1 MHFYRVLR
9 LYHTIILR
17 LMAAL
22 RFLSRAACLGWLFCS
37 AALGSEASPIPSV
50 DQWAVERALYE
61 EALAELDSGAGNRYR
76 EIRSALADYPLR
88 IDLDFSTNLG
98 LLHDMTPGDA
108 KTFIARAQG
117 TPLASRFLVAYLRHK
132 AQDRRWRAFLGVLE
146 EPPAMVELQCHYYR
160 AQLATGEPAIAY
172 GGAATLWDV
181 GFSQDDACNPLFDRW
196 MAAGGPDDAL
206 IWSRALKAFKAKNG
220 HLIRYLKR
228 FAGNALQR
236 DLDELGAVY
245 RRPSRIEEEHY
256 QDTLRHGDIVAYGVF
271 RLAQLS
277 PSRAYKTM
285 TALAERHRLTP
296 EQSDLMRGSIVR
308 HSLFAERAPA
318 PAGWVDTQIERLR
331 DDELT
336 LIWLRK
342 QIARGEWAAIQ
353 RGLSWLSSSAQ
364 GQDRWRYWDARSRD
378 QLGLGSTEALWEA
391 LSQSRSFHGF
401 LAADHLGAAY
411 QLNARVPPA
420 LDRPQSPAIW
430 LGVGRVHELLVLK
443 QQRLAKEQWRHTL
456 NQVSPTDRE
465 RLGDIAIEQN
475 WFDLAIDAANSG
487 AIWDRIDLRFP
498 AVHWEEFQ
506 RIAALQQLD
515 AYELIAIARRESGL
529 YPLARSKVGARG
541 LMQLMPS
548 TARSMAVKQNTRY
561 RGDASLYQPSTNIL
575 LGATYYRELMR
586 RYELNRVKSLAAY
599 NAGPSRVSRWSSGEL
614 PVDQWV
620 DSLPFGETREYVQA
634 VLAYAVIYR
643 ARSGVTGF
651 LLSESERA
659 ASY

>member
-1 MHFYRVLR
+1 LHFYKVLR
-9 LYHTIILR
+9 LYQAIILR
-17 LMAAL
+17 LMEAP
-22 RFLSRAACLGWLFCS
+22 RFLSVATCLGWLFCS
-37 AALGSEASPIPSV
+37 TAVGSEVSSLPSA
-50 DQWAVERALYE
+50 DQWAAERALYE

-76 EIRSALADYPLR
+76 EIRSVLADYPLR

-98 LLHDMTPGDA
+98 LLHDMTPGEA
-108 KTFIARAQG
+108 KLFIARAQG

-132 AQDRRWRAFLGVLE
+132 AQDRRWLAFLGVLDA
-146 EPPAMVELQCHYYR
+146 PPAMVELQCHYYR
-160 AQLATGEPAIAY
+160 AQHATGEQAIAY
-172 GGAATLWDV
+172 AGAAALWNV
-181 GFSQDDACNPLFDRW
+181 GFSQDDACDPLFDRW
-196 MAAGGPDDAL
+196 MAAGGPDDTL

-228 FAGNALQR
+228 FAGDTLQR

-245 RRPSRIEEEHY
+245 RRPSRIEGSHY
-256 QDTLRHGDIVAYGVF
+256 QDTLRHGDIIAYGVF

-285 TALAERHRLTP
+285 TALARTHRLTV
-296 EQSDLMRGSIVR
+296 EQTDLMRGSIVR

-318 PAGWVDTQIERLR
+318 PPRWVDTQIERLR

-342 QIARGEWAAIQ
+342 QIARGEWGAIQ
-353 RGLSWLSSSAQ
+353 RGVGWLSSSAQ

-378 QLGLGSTEALWEA
+378 ELGLGSTEALWEA

-411 QLNARVPPA
+411 QLNARKPLA
-420 LDRPQSPAIW
+420 RNNPQSPAIW
-430 LGVGRVHELLVLK
+430 LGVGRVQELQMLK

-456 NQVSPTDRE
+456 NQVAAADRE

-487 AIWDRIDLRFP
+487 AIWDRLDLRFP
-498 AVHWEEFQ
+498 AVHWDEFQ
-506 RIAALQQLD
+506 RIATLQQLD
-515 AYELIAIARRESGL
+515 AYELIAVARRESGL

-548 TARSMAVKQNTRY
+548 TARSMAAKQNARY
-561 RGDASLYQPSTNIL
+561 RGDASLYQPNTNIL
-575 LGATYYRELMR
+575 LGATYYRELMG
-586 RYELNRVKSLAAY
+586 RYERNRVKSLAAY

-614 PVDQWV
+614 PLDQWV
-620 DSLPFGETREYVQA
+620 DSLPFEETREYVQA
-634 VLAYAVIYR
+634 VLAYTVIYR
-643 ARSGVTGF
+643 TRSGVTAS
-651 LLSESERA
+651 LLSEFERTA
-659 ASY
+659 RY